1 MNPAKTYENETIFL
15 YIILASA
22 LSFTAKPAL
31 SQVEQLQNICSLYFS
46 PEYISDGQEY
56 FASLKPDQKVEFRTT
71 FYGENTYRIVAC
83 TNLKKGDLVF
93 TVFDTE
99 KNQLFTNASYNYSQY
114 WDFKFSSTITCIIQV
129 DVKNIK
135 FSPGFVMLLVGYKP

>member
-1 MNPAKTYENETIFL
+1 MKTKVFF
-15 YIILASA
+15 YIVLVTT
-22 LSFTAKPAL
+22 LSFTAKSAK
-31 SQVEQLQNICSLYFS
+31 SQVDQLQNICSLYFS

-71 FYGENTYRIVAC
+71 FYGDNTYRIVAC

-99 KNQLFTNASYNYSQY
+99 KNLLFTNASYNYSQY
-114 WDFKFSSTITCIIQV
+114 WDFKFASSITCIIQV
-129 DVKNIK
+129 DVKNTK
-135 FSPGFVMLLVGYKP
+135 FTPGYVMLLIGYKP

>member
-1 MNPAKTYENETIFL
+1 MKTKKIFI
-15 YIILASA
+15 YIILVSA
-22 LSFTAKPAL
+22 LSFTVKPAL

-71 FYGENTYRIVAC
+71 FYGDNTYRIVAC

-99 KNQLFTNASYNYSQY
+99 KNQLFTNASHNYSQY

>member
-1 MNPAKTYENETIFL
+1 MKTKRFFL

-22 LSFTAKPAL
+22 LSFTTKPAL

>member
-1 MNPAKTYENETIFL
+1 MKTKLFL
-15 YIILASA
+15 YIILVSA
-22 LSFTAKPAL
+22 LSIIVKPAK

-56 FASLKPDQKVEFRTT
+56 FAALKPDQKVEFKTT

-99 KNQLFTNASYNYSQY
+99 KNLLFTNANYNFSQY
-114 WDFKFSSTITCIIQV
+114 WDFKFTSSITCIIQV
-129 DVKNIK
+129 DVKNSK
-135 FSPGFVMLLVGYKP
+135 FTPGYVMLLIGYKP

>member
-1 MNPAKTYENETIFL
+1 MKIKLTYFILIASSLLFL
-15 YIILASA
+15 SRPASA
-22 LSFTAKPAL
+22 
-31 SQVEQLQNICSLYFS
+31 QVEQLQNICSLYFS

-71 FYGENTYRIVAC
+71 FYGDNTYRIVAC

-99 KNQLFTNASYNYSQY
+99 KNLLFSNASYNYSQY
-114 WDFKFSSTITCIIQV
+114 WDFKFASTITCIIQV

-135 FSPGFVMLLVGYKP
+135 FTPGFVMLLIGYRP

>member
-1 MNPAKTYENETIFL
+1 MKTKKVFL
-15 YIILASA
+15 YITLVSV
-22 LSFTAKPAL
+22 LSFTSKPVF

-99 KNQLFTNASYNYSQY
+99 KNLLFTNASYNYSQY
-114 WDFKFSSTITCIIQV
+114 WDFKFSSTITCIVQV

-135 FSPGFVMLLVGYKP
+135 FTPGFVMLLIGYKP

>member
-1 MNPAKTYENETIFL
+1 MKTPNKICF
-15 YIILASA
+15 IILASL
-22 LSFTAKPAL
+22 LSFAAKPAF

-71 FYGENTYRIVAC
+71 FFGDNTYRVVAC
-83 TNLKKGDLVF
+83 TNLKKGNLIF

-99 KNQLFTNASYNYSQY
+99 KNLLFSNANYNYSQY
-114 WDFKFSSTITCIIQV
+114 WDFKFASTITCIIQV
-129 DVKNIK
+129 DIKNIK
-135 FSPGFVMLLVGYKP
+135 FTPGFVMLMIGYKP

>member
-1 MNPAKTYENETIFL
+1 MRTLKKIYP
-15 YIILASA
+15 IIIASI
-22 LSFTAKPAL
+22 LLFTTKPAL
-31 SQVEQLQNICSLYFS
+31 SQVEQLQNICSLYFA

-56 FASLKPDQKVEFRTT
+56 FAVLKPDQKVEFRTT

-99 KNQLFTNASYNYSQY
+99 KNLLFSNASYDYSPY
-114 WDFKFSSTITCIIQV
+114 WDFKFASTITCIIQV
-129 DVKNIK
+129 DVKNTK
-135 FSPGFVMLLVGYKP
+135 FTPGYVMLLIGYKP

>member
-1 MNPAKTYENETIFL
+1 MRTTKILCFTILTSVLLF
-15 YIILASA
+15 A
-22 LSFTAKPAL
+22 AKPAL

-46 PEYISDGQEY
+46 PDYISDGQEY
-56 FASLKPDQKVEFRTT
+56 FATLKPDQKVEFRTT
-71 FYGENTYRIVAC
+71 FYGDNTYRLVAC

-99 KNQLFTNASYNYSQY
+99 KNLLFTNASYKYSQY
-114 WDFKFSSTITCIIQV
+114 WDFKFCSTITCIIQV

-135 FSPGFVMLLVGYKP
+135 YTPGYVMLLIGYKP

>member
-1 MNPAKTYENETIFL
+1 MRTAKILCFTILTSVLLF
-15 YIILASA
+15 A
-22 LSFTAKPAL
+22 AKPAL

-56 FASLKPDQKVEFRTT
+56 FATLKPDQKVEFRTT
-71 FYGENTYRIVAC
+71 FYGDNTYRVVAC

-99 KNQLFTNASYNYSQY
+99 KNLLFTNASYKYSQY
-114 WDFKFSSTITCIIQV
+114 WDFKFCSTITCIIQV

-135 FSPGFVMLLVGYKP
+135 FTPGYVMLLIGYKP

>member
-1 MNPAKTYENETIFL
+1 MRTTKILCFTILTFVL
-15 YIILASA
+15 LFA
-22 LSFTAKPAL
+22 AKPAL

-56 FASLKPDQKVEFRTT
+56 FATLKPDQKVEFRTT
-71 FYGENTYRIVAC
+71 FYGDNTYRVVAC

-99 KNQLFTNASYNYSQY
+99 KNLLFTNASYKYSQY
-114 WDFKFSSTITCIIQV
+114 WDFKFCSTITCIIQV

-135 FSPGFVMLLVGYKP
+135 FTPGYVMLLIGYKP

>member
-1 MNPAKTYENETIFL
+1 MKTKVFL
-15 YIILASA
+15 YIILVSA
-22 LSFTAKPAL
+22 LSLTVKSAK

-99 KNQLFTNASYNYSQY
+99 KNLLFTNANYNFSQY
-114 WDFKFSSTITCIIQV
+114 WDFKFASSITCIIQV
-129 DVKNIK
+129 DVKNTK
-135 FSPGFVMLLVGYKP
+135 FTPGYVMLLIGYKP

>member
-1 MNPAKTYENETIFL
+1 MKANKKIF
-15 YIILASA
+15 ILVIALL
-22 LSFTAKPAL
+22 LSFGVKPAF

-46 PEYISDGQEY
+46 PEYVSDGQEY

-71 FYGENTYRIVAC
+71 FYGDNTYRIVAC

-99 KNQLFTNASYNYSQY
+99 KNLLFSNASYNYSQY
-114 WDFKFSSTITCIIQV
+114 WDFKFASTITCIIQV

-135 FSPGFVMLLVGYKP
+135 FTPGFVMLLIGYKP

>member
-1 MNPAKTYENETIFL
+1 MRTIK
-15 YIILASA
+15 ILC
-22 LSFTAKPAL
+22 FTILTSVLLFAAKPVM

-56 FASLKPDQKVEFRTT
+56 FATLKPDQKVEFRTT
-71 FYGENTYRIVAC
+71 FYGDNTYRLVAC

-99 KNQLFTNASYNYSQY
+99 KNLLFTNASYKYSQY
-114 WDFKFSSTITCIIQV
+114 WDFKFCSTITCIIQV

-135 FSPGFVMLLVGYKP
+135 FTPGYVMLLIGYKP

>member
-1 MNPAKTYENETIFL
+1 MKTNKKICFTIFA
-15 YIILASA
+15 IL
-22 LSFTAKPAL
+22 LSFLVKPAFA
-31 SQVEQLQNICSLYFS
+31 QVEQLQNICSLYFS
-46 PEYISDGQEY
+46 PEYVSDGQEY

-71 FYGENTYRIVAC
+71 FYGDNTYRIVAC

-99 KNQLFTNASYNYSQY
+99 KNLLFSNASYNYSQY
-114 WDFKFSSTITCIIQV
+114 WDFKFASTITCIIQV

-135 FSPGFVMLLVGYKP
+135 FTPGYVMLLIGYKP

>member
-1 MNPAKTYENETIFL
+1 MKTKRFFL

-99 KNQLFTNASYNYSQY
+99 KNQLFTNASYNYSQD

>member
-1 MNPAKTYENETIFL
+1 MKLTKFFYFTSLVFFM
-15 YIILASA
+15 
-22 LSFTAKPAL
+22 SFIAKPVF

-93 TVFDTE
+93 TVYDTE
-99 KNQLFTNASYNYSQY
+99 KNLLFSNASYDFSQY
-114 WDFKFSSTITCIIQV
+114 WDFKFASTITCIVQV
-129 DVKNIK
+129 DVKNTK
-135 FSPGFVMLLVGYKP
+135 FIPGYVMLLIGYKP